1 MVSCFHLDLRYE
13 KLLSSFFWQIS
24 VTQKSFW
31 FEGLGQ
37 RLCGISC
44 IATADVCETTGFVAY
59 RADTW
64 MRFGNSIW
72 GFWGWWGC
80 NFSNIFLKDQ
90 SEYFQGGH
98 LILSGF

>member
-1 MVSCFHLDLRYE
+1 MMCLFWNPFLPGLPLYVETSI
-13 KLLSSFFWQIS
+13 KLSGQIS
-24 VTQKSFW
+24 VTQKCSC

-64 MRFGNSIW
+64 MRFGEFYLGDFGVGGVVTLATFFLRIKASI
-72 GFWGWWGC
+72 FRAV
-80 NFSNIFLKDQ
+80 I
-90 SEYFQGGH
+90 
-98 LILSGF
+98 